1 MQFSQFIPAKSITT
15 KLLLSIAIVS
25 STAACVPAV
34 VGGAAAGTSAAI
46 DRRTTGT
53 FVEDENIEIKA
64 VRKMETNLGED
75 SHVNVTSFNQNVLLT
90 GEVPDAERKAKAES
104 LMKEV
109 EQVRSVTNEIV
120 VSPKTDLSSRAN
132 DTYLTSKVKT
142 AFLTENKFQANYV
155 KVVTENSVVYLMGL
169 VTKEEADAA
178 VAIASNTS
186 GVEKVVKVFEYIN

>member
-1 MQFSQFIPAKSITT
+1 MHSSQIHSAKNLLAKLFLSFAVIT
-15 KLLLSIAIVS
+15 
-25 STAACVPAV
+25 STAACVPVV
-34 VGGAAAGTSAAI
+34 VGGAAVGTSVAA
-46 DRRTTGT
+46 DRRTTGIY
-53 FVEDENIEIKA
+53 VEDENIEIKA
-64 VRKMETNLGED
+64 ARKMETNLGEE

-109 EQVRSVTNEIV
+109 EQVRSITNEIV
-120 VSPKTDLSSRAN
+120 VSPKTDLSTRAN

-142 AFLTENKFQANYV
+142 TFLTENKFQANYV

-178 VAIASNTS
+178 VAIASSTS

>member
-46 DRRTTGT
+46 DRRTTGI

>member
-1 MQFSQFIPAKSITT
+1 MQFSQFIPAKSITI
-15 KLLLSIAIVS
+15 KLLLSIAIVT

-46 DRRTTGT
+46 DRRTTGI

-64 VRKMETNLGED
+64 VRKMETNLGEE

-90 GEVPDAERKAKAES
+90 GEVPDPERKAKAES

-120 VSPKTDLSSRAN
+120 VSPKTDLSTRAN

-142 AFLTENKFQANYV
+142 TFLTENKFQANYV

-178 VAIASNTS
+178 VAIASSTS